1 MGVEDR
7 HPRDRLRPELGLT
20 DATLLCVASVIG
32 SGIFLT
38 PGTIAER
45 LPHAGLILA
54 VWLAGG
60 VLSLLG
66 ALANAELGAMY
77 PHAGGDY
84 VYLRQAFSPFAGFVT
99 GWVSFFA
106 IFTGTVATLAAGV
119 GEAIGAFVPLGDPAK
134 LSVALAVTFAA
145 SWLNVVGV
153 RGSARVNNAGAIL
166 KLAALA
172 ALVLLA
178 PIVGG
183 GDLTRLDPFGPGASG
198 VAPSEFAL
206 ALSPVL
212 FSYLGWNATVFVA

>member
-1 MGVEDR
+1 M
-7 HPRDRLRPELGLT
+7 

-84 VYLRQAFSPFAGFVT
+84 VYLREV
-99 GWVSFFA
+99 
-106 IFTGTVATLAAGV
+106 LAV
-119 GEAIGAFVPLGDPAK
+119 RRLRDR
-134 LSVALAVTFAA
+134 LSVVLRDLHQYGRDPGRGPRRSAGRSCRSAKREARRRTRFTFAA
-145 SWLNVVGV
+145 SWLSG
-153 RGSARVNNAGAIL
+153 RCAAARVNNAGARCSSWSRW
-166 KLAALA
+166 ARRTARA
-172 ALVLLA
+172 VLV
-178 PIVGG
+178 
-183 GDLTRLDPFGPGASG
+183 RR
-198 VAPSEFAL
+198 
-206 ALSPVL
+206 
-212 FSYLGWNATVFVA
+212 